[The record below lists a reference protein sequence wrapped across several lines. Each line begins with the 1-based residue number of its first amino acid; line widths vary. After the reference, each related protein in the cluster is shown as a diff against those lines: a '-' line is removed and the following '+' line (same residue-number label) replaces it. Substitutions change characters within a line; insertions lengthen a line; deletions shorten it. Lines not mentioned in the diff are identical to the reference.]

1 MSTTFTEPLFFGR
14 RCWVASEVHVSRG
27 SRHPWQWTV
36 WRSIGRRRPPRAHD
50 DLVERLDAQVRER
63 VRREGVDP
71 QREALV
77 VRRIAEDVVRDH
89 DDLSLTGAVAPIADD
104 GAMVGEL
111 VARVSG
117 FGPLQPFLDD
127 PEVEEVWINSPERVF
142 IARRG
147 RHELT
152 NLRLDAAQVNELVE
166 RMLKSSGRRLDIS
179 TPFVDA
185 MLPEGHRLHVVLE
198 GITRGFTAV
207 NIRKFLLRAAP
218 PLRPRRARQPDPA
231 GRARS
236 SRPRS
241 RAGLNILVAGGTQ
254 AGKTTML
261 NCLAASVPGGERVVS
276 AEEVFELRFSH
287 PDWVA
292 MQTRQAGLE
301 QTGEIVLRD
310 LVKEALRMRPSRIL
324 VGEVRAAE
332 CLDLLLALNSGLP
345 GMCTLHANS
354 AREALVKMC
363 TLPLLAG
370 DNISARFVVP
380 TVATSVDLVVHL
392 GLGARRRTPGQR
404 DRVRARPGGGRR
416 DRGRA
421 DLRAHGG
428 ELRRTGGVPAR
439 VERYE
444 RVGIDVH
451 ALLASEPR
459 RVSADGRPGRAR
471 RRASGCCSSGR
482 PSPCRA
488 RPKVAPRPRPRR
500 SRACSAGPVWATSR
514 PASVLS
520 LCAVLFAVALAVVQ
534 AVSQTLPVAFVF
546 AAMAAYVPIA
556 VLRQRAARRLRDFAE
571 VWPEAV
577 DNLASAVRAGLSLP
591 DAVAALGTSRPG
603 GAAARLRPVRP
614 RLPGHRAVRRVPRP
628 AEGPARRPRRGPG
641 DRGAA
646 AGPRGR
652 RRRPRPAAAQPLGL
666 PARRRPHPLRARVAP
681 GLDRQRRAAR
691 GRRAVDRAAADV
703 VPDRPRSAA
712 TPRPAGCSS
721 WASASR
727 VCVLAYTAMMRI
739 GRLPVEKRILS

>member
-1 MSTTFTEPLFFGR
+1 MAVDRLQTLAR
-14 RCWVASEVHVSRG
+14 AD
-27 SRHPWQWTV
+27 
-36 WRSIGRRRPPRAHD
+36 AHD
-50 DLVERLDAQVRER
+50 DLVLRLDAQVRDL

-71 QREALV
+71 QREAVV
-77 VRRIAEDVVRDH
+77 VRRIAEDVVRGH
-89 DDLSLTGAVAPIADD
+89 DELSLTGAVAPIADD

-127 PEVEEVWINSPERVF
+127 PDVEEIWINSPERVF

-166 RMLKSSGRRLDIS
+166 RMLKSSGRRIDIS

-207 NIRKFLLRAAP
+207 NIRKFLLRAHRLSDLVALGSLTP
-218 PLRPRRARQPDPA
+218 QAASFLEA
-231 GRARS
+231 S
-236 SRPRS
+236 V

-261 NCLAASVPGGERVVS
+261 NCLASAVPGGERIIS

-287 PDWVA
+287 PDWVP

-380 TVATSVDLVVHL
+380 TVATSVDVVVHL
-392 GLGARRRTPGQR
+392 GLGADGVRRVNEIVSVPGRVEADVIEVEPIFQR
-404 DRVRARPGGGRR
+404 YGT
-416 DRGRA
+416 
-421 DLRAHGG
+421 

-439 VERYE
+439 LERYE
-444 RVGIDVH
+444 RVGIDIH
-451 ALLASEPR
+451 E
-459 RVSADGRPGRAR
+459 
-471 RRASGCCSSGR
+471 
-482 PSPCRA
+482 
-488 RPKVAPRPRPRR
+488 
-500 SRACSAGPVWATSR
+500 
-514 PASVLS
+514 
-520 LCAVLFAVALAVVQ
+520 
-534 AVSQTLPVAFVF
+534 
-546 AAMAAYVPIA
+546 
-556 VLRQRAARRLRDFAE
+556 
-571 VWPEAV
+571 
-577 DNLASAVRAGLSLP
+577 
-591 DAVAALGTSRPG
+591 
-603 GAAARLRPVRP
+603 
-614 RLPGHRAVRRVPRP
+614 
-628 AEGPARRPRRGPG
+628 
-641 DRGAA
+641 
-646 AGPRGR
+646 
-652 RRRPRPAAAQPLGL
+652 
-666 PARRRPHPLRARVAP
+666 
-681 GLDRQRRAAR
+681 
-691 GRRAVDRAAADV
+691 
-703 VPDRPRSAA
+703 
-712 TPRPAGCSS
+712 
-721 WASASR
+721 
-727 VCVLAYTAMMRI
+727 
-739 GRLPVEKRILS
+739 ILSTDRDAGVR